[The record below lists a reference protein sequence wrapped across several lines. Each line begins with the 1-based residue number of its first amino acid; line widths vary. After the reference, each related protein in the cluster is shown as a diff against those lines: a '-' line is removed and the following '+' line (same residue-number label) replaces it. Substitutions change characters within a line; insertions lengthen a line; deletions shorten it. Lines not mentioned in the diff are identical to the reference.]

1 MSYEIGRSDVGQDRT
16 TTLARLDWPLSL
28 LCLINYF
35 HRRAI
40 LVIVKQHYHISLLY
54 VLCAERNGTTVSE
67 RSLSRVFTL
76 NGVGTNNTIS
86 TPFYPLPTRKRPR
99 CSSKNTRSSLQTH
112 VPYSGG
118 YLSLTSSWGAGRVR
132 TSKICKRAS
141 CQSACHAEMVSFF

>member
-1 MSYEIGRSDVGQDRT
+1 MIYSVILYDYMSYEIGRSDVGQDRT

-86 TPFYPLPTRKRPR
+86 TPFYPLPNRKRPR
-99 CSSKNTRSSLQTH
+99 CSSKNTRFSFKRMYHTLEATCH
-112 VPYSGG
+112 LLAVGG
-118 YLSLTSSWGAGRVR
+118 LEG
-132 TSKICKRAS
+132 
-141 CQSACHAEMVSFF
+141 